1 MQARRR
7 YFTSPRWNWRRGRSK
22 VLSTRTRSATSR
34 KPLHSHKVILSH
46 TAAWPQFTDAPARF
60 QEPTKKNKELP
71 SSAKRPDISIC
82 RRVEIQAMAESR
94 SEERRVGKEG
104 RTR

>member
-7 YFTSPRWNWRRGRSK
+7 YFTSPRWNWRRGHSK

-34 KPLHSHKVILSH
+34 KPLHSHKVILSY
-46 TAAWPQFTDAPARF
+46 TAFFF
-60 QEPTKKNKELP
+60 QAEDGIRDLIVTGVQTCALP

-94 SEERRVGKEG
+94 AQHHD
-104 RTR
+104 